1 MELALL
7 LTRVRSFFGFGGKTV
22 PAPNEGGRDRIEI
35 DAKDAVVYAIGDVH
49 GCFDEL
55 RAAEQRIAEDAAHI
69 SAKRRIILCLGD
81 LVDRGPRSADV
92 LDHLTGAQPNG
103 FERLSLCGN
112 HDETFL
118 SFIEDPQGNMG
129 WLDFGGEE
137 TLESYGIDFTRLA
150 RHRGGGTGLRDI
162 LQSRVPEAHV
172 AFLKQMPVSVRFGNV
187 LFVHAGVRP
196 GVALDEQDDDDF
208 MWIREPFVSQ
218 PHGLGLTVVHG
229 HTPANEPVFAPGRIG
244 IDTGAFATGHLTV
257 LRVFD
262 GEATVIQ

>member
-1 MELALL
+1 M
-7 LTRVRSFFGFGGKTV
+7 LTGVRSFFGFGGKTAPV
-22 PAPNEGGRDRIEI
+22 PKAGGRERVEI
-35 DAKDAVVYAIGDVH
+35 DPKDTVVYAIGDVH
-49 GCFDEL
+49 GCFDAL
-55 RAAEQRIAEDAAHI
+55 MAAEQRIEKDAAGI
-69 SAKRRIILCLGD
+69 SAKRRIVLYLGD

-92 LDHLTGAQPNG
+92 LDHLVGTQPDD

-129 WLDFGGEE
+129 WLEFGGEE
-137 TLESYGIDFTRLA
+137 TLESYGIDFNRLA
-150 RHRGGGTGLRDI
+150 RHRGGAASLRDI

-172 AFLKQMPVSVRFGNV
+172 AFLKQLPVSVRFGSV

-196 GVALDEQDDDDF
+196 GVPLDEQDDDDF

-218 PHGLGLTVVHG
+218 PNGLGLTVVHG

-244 IDTGAFATGHLTV
+244 IDTGAYATGRLTV
-257 LRVFD
+257 LRVLD
-262 GEATVIQ
+262 GEASIIH